1 MPMKLRGRGAR
12 AEHHRVLFVT
22 DLHSSEIT
30 FRKVLNAVGVY
41 EATTLIV
48 GGDLTGKQLVPIVQ
62 NDTGWRT
69 KVLGDDYAGHDDED
83 LAPLLARIRDL
94 GQYPAI
100 LSESEYQTYTCDPVA
115 VDERFVEACHDQ
127 VRDWMERLADRFAD
141 ANIPVYVTGG
151 NDDYFSIEPILSEA
165 PWVINA
171 EGKAVEL
178 IPGLM
183 MISSGYGNPT
193 PWQCPRDIPEEE
205 LLARIEAM
213 AEQLSDPPHGV
224 FNLHVPPVASGLDV
238 CMRLDVSVDPPQPI
252 SGEETEAGSTAVR
265 AAIEQYQPLLSLHGH
280 IHECRGVRPIGRT
293 TCVNPGSEYAEGVLH
308 SVVID
313 FHGDELHN
321 VQLAA
326 A

>member
-1 MPMKLRGRGAR
+1 MKLRNRGNR
-12 AEHHRVLFVT
+12 AERHRVLFVT

-30 FRKVLNAVGVY
+30 FRKALNAVGVY
-41 EATTLIV
+41 EASALIV

-62 NDTGWRT
+62 GPDGWRAT
-69 KVLGDDYAGHDDED
+69 VLNEECEGRDDDD

-100 LSESEYQTYTCDPVA
+100 LSESEFEAYSGDPDA
-115 VDERFVEACHDQ
+115 VEARFADECHAQ
-127 VRDWMERLADRFAD
+127 VRNWMERLADRFAD

-151 NDDYFSIEPILSEA
+151 NDDYFSIEPILSDA

-171 EGKAVEL
+171 EGQVLEVL
-178 IPGLM
+178 PGLT

-193 PWQCPRDIPEEE
+193 PWHCPRDIPEEE
-205 LLARIEAM
+205 LRERIESM
-213 AEQLSDPPHGV
+213 AERLTDPSHAI
-224 FNLHVPPVASGLDV
+224 FNLHVPPVASGLDTCV
-238 CMRLDVSVDPPQPI
+238 RLDVSVSPPRPI
-252 SGEETEAGSTAVR
+252 SGEETDAGSTAVR
-265 AAIEQYQPLLSLHGH
+265 AAIETHRPLLSLHGH
-280 IHECRGVRPIGRT
+280 IHECRGVRPIGPT

-313 FHGDELHN
+313 FNGTELHN

>member
-1 MPMKLRGRGAR
+1 MKLRTRGAG
-12 AEHHRVLFVT
+12 AERHRVLFVT

-30 FRKVLNAVGVY
+30 FRKALNAVGVY
-41 EATTLIV
+41 GATTLIV

-62 NDTGWRT
+62 GPDGWRT
-69 KVLGDDYAGHDDED
+69 KLLNEECEGHDDDD

-94 GQYPAI
+94 GQYPVI
-100 LSESEYQTYTCDPVA
+100 LSETEYEAYSANPDA
-115 VDERFVEACHDQ
+115 VETRFAEECHAQ
-127 VRDWMERLADRFAD
+127 VRDWMERLADRFAE

-151 NDDYFSIEPILSEA
+151 NDDYFSIEPILSDA

-171 EGKAVEL
+171 EGKALEVL
-178 IPGLM
+178 PGLA

-193 PWQCPRDIPEEE
+193 PWHCPRDIPEDE
-205 LLARIEAM
+205 LRERIEAM
-213 AEQLSDPPHGV
+213 AERLTDPPHAI
-224 FNLHVPPVASGLDV
+224 FNLHVPPVASGLDT
-238 CMRLDVSVDPPQPI
+238 CARLDVSVSPPRPI
-252 SGEETEAGSTAVR
+252 SGEETDAGSTAVR

-280 IHECRGVRPIGRT
+280 IHECRGVRPIGGT

-313 FHGDELHN
+313 FDGKELHN

>member
-1 MPMKLRGRGAR
+1 MTFPGRAAR
-12 AEHHRVLFVT
+12 PGRHRVLFVT

-30 FRKVLNAVGVY
+30 FRKTLNAVGVY
-41 EATTLIV
+41 EASALIV

-62 NDTGWRT
+62 GSDGWRT
-69 KVLGDDYAGHDDED
+69 TLLGDECTGHDQSDM
-83 LAPLLARIRDL
+83 APLLKRIRDL

-100 LSESEYQTYTCDPVA
+100 LSENEYLAYAADPAA
-115 VDERFVEACHDQ
+115 VDRRFAEACHTQ
-127 VRDWMERLADRFAD
+127 IRDWMERLADRFAD
-141 ANIPVYVTGG
+141 ASIPVYVTGG
-151 NDDYFSIEPILSEA
+151 NDDYFSIEPILSGA

-171 EGKAVEL
+171 EGKTVEL
-178 IPGLM
+178 APGLM

-193 PWQCPRDIPEEE
+193 PWDCPRDIPEDE
-205 LLARIEAM
+205 LLQRIESM
-213 AEQLSDPPHGV
+213 AGV
-224 FNLHVPPVASGLDV
+224 LPDTRHAIFNLHVPPVGSGLDTCV
-238 CMRLDVSVDPPQPI
+238 RLDLSVDPPRPV

-265 AAIEQYQPLLSLHGH
+265 AAIEKHQPALSLHGH
-280 IHECRGVRPIGRT
+280 IHECRGIRRIGRT

-313 FHGDELHN
+313 FNGNELHN

>member
-1 MPMKLRGRGAR
+1 MRLRGRGAR
-12 AEHHRVLFVT
+12 AERHRVLFVT

-62 NDTGWRT
+62 GPDGWRT
-69 KVLGDDYAGHDDED
+69 KVLGDECAGHDQDD

-100 LSESEYQTYTCDPVA
+100 LSESEYEAYSADPVA
-115 VDERFVEACHDQ
+115 VDERFVEACHAQ
-127 VRDWMERLADRFAD
+127 VRDWMERLGDRFAD

-151 NDDYFSIEPILSEA
+151 NDDYFSIESILSDA

-183 MISSGYGNPT
+183 MISTGYGNPT

-205 LLARIEAM
+205 LLQRIEAM
-213 AEQLSDPPHGV
+213 AELLTDPAQAI
-224 FNLHVPPVASGLDV
+224 FNMHVPPVASGLDT
-238 CMRLDVSVDPPQPI
+238 CMRLDVSVSPPRPI

-293 TCVNPGSEYAEGVLH
+293 TCANPGSEYAEGVLH

-313 FHGDELHN
+313 FTGNELHN